1 MNKRLKAYKGIKNR
15 KVYIDFDLLIDYS
28 QSVSDVAAQQH
39 KALKHLDPFYNLVGK
54 HRKYQNPAEL
64 EKRVEE
70 YFNSCVGYA
79 YDQDGHMIKDEKGVP
94 IKVPIKP
101 YTMSGLAYHIGLS
114 TKTLSRYE
122 IVSRAGDIPP
132 EYAEIVLK
140 ARQRIETYAE
150 EQIYTRDGSRG
161 AQFVLASGFK
171 WMTPR
176 EQADIKALKKQIKL
190 QQEEFKMKKKPP
202 PNPHP
207 PDDTQLEIRVVRAS
221 KMTEAAKR
229 KLEDEE

>member
-1 MNKRLKAYKGIKNR
+1 MNKHLKAYKGIKNR

-70 YFNSCVGYA
+70 DFNSCVGYA
-79 YDQDGHMIKDEKGVP
+79 YDQDGHIIKDEKGVP

-101 YTMSGLAYHIGLS
+101 YTMSGLAYHLGLS

-122 IVSRAGDIPP
+122 VISRAGGIPP
-132 EYAEIVLK
+132 EYAEIVLR

-161 AQFVLASGFK
+161 AQFVLMSGFK
-171 WMTPR
+171 WITPK
-176 EQADIKALKKQIKL
+176 EKSDIKVNKKRIKL
-190 QQEEFKMKKKPP
+190 QQEEFKMKQKLLG
-202 PNPHP
+202 NGDGA
-207 PDDTQLEIRVVRAS
+207 DDTQLEIRVVRAS